1 MRCLLLRSPFLIY
14 NCILCQDSDIVK
26 WLQNSLKQQQKAVD
40 QLELDVSGIAEDNRR
55 KLEDISRLNASQ
67 KRIEINKADK
77 DDVERVVSE
86 VWYGVHHC
94 VDICDVEIW
103 YMPKMSYLQYI
114 WSDIVYYFVFTIV
127 DRKL

>member
-1 MRCLLLRSPFLIY
+1 MMNCLLLRSPFLIY
-14 NCILCQDSDIVK
+14 NSILCQDSDIVK

-86 VWYGVHHC
+86 VCYGIHLC
-94 VDICDVEIW
+94 VDICDIEI
-103 YMPKMSYLQYI
+103 
-114 WSDIVYYFVFTIV
+114 
-127 DRKL
+127 